1 MSKRN
6 YDDTR
11 DGAPEEDDARYASLH
26 YRYGPGYSAMPP
38 ITSSSTSPGSTSAFP
53 GSGSGLAPSGSRSYS
68 AAYEQHPHLPPIRRG
83 GNYDNDDNANL
94 LGPPVAFAGYSVT
107 PTPPLAVDV
116 GVVPSSASASDASA
130 AAVVPYGASIP
141 GPAPPPLSI
150 SASATH
156 PHPHTHHHHEEDN
169 REDDDGP
176 GPALPPSQ
184 FSIPPPAALGP
195 ATDLLEVAPG
205 VFRNRT
211 HPWESAESCAYA
223 IDEDMY
229 HMLFQTVHGR
239 QLNTLQPLYQLPV
252 DEDEIKVRYLAAVI
266 YSF

>member
-53 GSGSGLAPSGSRSYS
+53 GPGAGLASSDSRSYS
-68 AAYEQHPHLPPIRRG
+68 AAYEQHTHLPPIRRG
-83 GNYDNDDNANL
+83 GDYGNDNDNDDNANL
-94 LGPPVAFAGYSVT
+94 LGPPVAFSAYSVT
-107 PTPPLAVDV
+107 PTPPQAV
-116 GVVPSSASASDASA
+116 GVMPSSASVSDI
-130 AAVVPYGASIP
+130 VPYAASIP
-141 GPAPPPLSI
+141 GPAPPPLSV

-156 PHPHTHHHHEEDN
+156 HHHHHYEEDDH
-169 REDDDGP
+169 EDDDGP

-252 DEDEIKVRYLAAVI
+252 DDDEIKVRYLTAVI